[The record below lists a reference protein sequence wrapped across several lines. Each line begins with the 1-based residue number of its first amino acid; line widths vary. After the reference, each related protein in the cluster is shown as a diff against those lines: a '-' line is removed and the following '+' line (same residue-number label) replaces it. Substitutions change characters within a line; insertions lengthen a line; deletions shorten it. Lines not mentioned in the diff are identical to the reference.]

1 MVESLVMKKVNGS
14 DTAQPKGYRHHPK
27 GKIVKKKKK
36 RKRNKHHR
44 EDGMR
49 LLVH

>member
-14 DTAQPKGYRHHPK
+14 ATAQLKRYRHQPK